1 MDFLSKL
8 TFQQTKNL
16 SLFEK
21 NKLILMIFFILNS
34 AIHTSTIV
42 VQDGRFE
49 LGLAKRSPQHETT
62 AVHAQRSGGSLHHG
76 VVLDGHQRPSL

>member
-49 LGLAKRSPQHETT
+49 LGLA
-62 AVHAQRSGGSLHHG
+62 
-76 VVLDGHQRPSL
+76 

>member
-1 MDFLSKL
+1 MNFY
-8 TFQQTKNL
+8 
-16 SLFEK
+16 
-21 NKLILMIFFILNS
+21 FILNS

-49 LGLAKRSPQHETT
+49 LGLTKRASQHETT
-62 AVHAQRSGGSLHHG
+62 AIHAQRSRSSLHHG

>member
-21 NKLILMIFFILNS
+21 KQAYINDFLF
-34 AIHTSTIV
+34 
-42 VQDGRFE
+42 
-49 LGLAKRSPQHETT
+49 
-62 AVHAQRSGGSLHHG
+62 
-76 VVLDGHQRPSL
+76 